1 MIALG
6 TLLFGSLLLAAPY
19 LIEEGAINPAS
30 ENLREGKSDPEKM
43 SDPRVFFA
51 AERTLLA
58 WVRTGLT
65 IIALGFVVARFGL
78 FLNLLVAS
86 GEISKNGGAA
96 SAHGISGVFGIIL
109 VLSGT
114 VTILGALLN
123 HRHYV
128 SSLPLE
134 DLPRLSLPWLSSF
147 LSLSV
152 ATIGFLLA
160 VYLLFT

>member
-1 MIALG
+1 MKRA
-6 TLLFGSLLLAAPY
+6 T
-19 LIEEGAINPAS
+19 INPAS
-30 ENLREGKSDPEKM
+30 ENLQGGKGDSEKM

-65 IIALGFVVARFGL
+65 VIALGFVVARFGL

-86 GEISKNGGAA
+86 GGISRNGGAA
-96 SAHGISGVFGIIL
+96 SAHGLSGVFGIIL

-114 VTILGALLN
+114 ATILGALLN
-123 HRHYV
+123 HRYYV

-134 DLPRLSLPWLSSF
+134 DLPKLSLPWLSSF

-160 VYLLFT
+160 IYLLFT